1 MGSVRG
7 SVELDCSLNMCKSP
21 RSYFSSKVDLPNTM
35 IWRNLAWMG
44 LYVVTFSVLGHV
56 STKRTRLHDMIL
68 FLSVSTTIII
78 FTTLEIKPRDSR
90 ECALEQNV
98 PSYELHLL
106 QGPIKVML
114 LALFKGHPLVF
125 AIFSFLCLST
135 KCLEL
140 SQFNGFDTALTSNY
154 LNLIN

>member
-1 MGSVRG
+1 MDSVRG
-7 SVELDCSLNMCKSP
+7 SVELDCNLNMLKSP
-21 RSYFSSKVDLPNTM
+21 TSYFPSKVNLPNTM
-35 IWRNLAWMG
+35 VWRNLAWVG

-68 FLSVSTTIII
+68 FLSVSTIIV
-78 FTTLEIKPRDSR
+78 FTTLEIKSRDSR
-90 ECALEQNV
+90 ECTLAQNV

-140 SQFNGFDTALTSNY
+140 SQCNGFDTALTSNY
-154 LNLIN
+154 LNPIN